1 MSWGWLV
8 RIEIE
13 IDFEKGRRNS
23 VFFFNSII
31 RQNKSAFSLFVFSG
45 HNVPFFSIQL
55 LDEDTSASSFF
66 VLSVESINGP
76 RALFFKAFVSF
87 LVNRFEGGR

>member
-1 MSWGWLV
+1 MS
-8 RIEIE
+8 
-13 IDFEKGRRNS
+13 
-23 VFFFNSII
+23 FFSILLLDK
-31 RQNKSAFSLFVFSG
+31 NKSAFSLFVFSG
-45 HNVPFFSIQL
+45 HNVSFFSIQL
-55 LDEDTSASSFF
+55 LDEDTSAFSFF